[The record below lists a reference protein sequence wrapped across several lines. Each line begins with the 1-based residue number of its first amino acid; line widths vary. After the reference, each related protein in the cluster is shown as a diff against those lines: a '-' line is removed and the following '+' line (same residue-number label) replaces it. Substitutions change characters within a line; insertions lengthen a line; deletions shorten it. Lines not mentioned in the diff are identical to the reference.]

1 MGAEQSGPDPGSET
15 RMCGLH
21 PLEPGKRQGFKK
33 ARPDMVWGL
42 KSANIRTYEPGKE
55 EEGGPG
61 VERIL

>member
-1 MGAEQSGPDPGSET
+1 
-15 RMCGLH
+15 MCGLH